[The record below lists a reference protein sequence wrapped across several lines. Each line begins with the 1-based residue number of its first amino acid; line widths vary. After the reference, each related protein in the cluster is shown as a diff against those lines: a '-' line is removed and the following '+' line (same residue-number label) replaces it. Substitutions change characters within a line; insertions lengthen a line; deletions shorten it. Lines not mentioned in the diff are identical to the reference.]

1 MENAYCKEV
10 YAKFYVLKEMPWKL
24 LHVAVM
30 IVVITFLSLYVHV
43 NCYFQVHQAHAR
55 SDLSLA
61 IFWYVIIL

>member
-10 YAKFYVLKEMPWKL
+10 YAKFYVSKEMPSKL
-24 LHVAVM
+24 LHVVM

-55 SDLSLA
+55 SDLSLT
-61 IFWYVIIL
+61 IFCYVIIL